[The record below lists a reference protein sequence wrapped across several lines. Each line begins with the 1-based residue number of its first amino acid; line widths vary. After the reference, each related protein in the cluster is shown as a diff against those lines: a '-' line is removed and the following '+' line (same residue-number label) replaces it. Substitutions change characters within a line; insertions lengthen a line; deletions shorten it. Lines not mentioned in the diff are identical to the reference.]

1 MEERIQNLENQLR
14 AALEELES
22 IKKELAEEK
31 AKNVALETENSEL
44 KEQVKE
50 WQAKYEEE
58 HKLVIKLTKEN
69 EELKL
74 RIVELENQL
83 KIEDEK
89 PYDVHD
95 LRKYMQLQNAIRD
108 LTAKLETL
116 DAREKKAD
124 EKLLNRI
131 QKVEADVVELKD
143 TDKSLLT
150 EVSDLIEEVEELQE
164 QKKSDSTTVEEE
176 TKPDISREST
186 QTDLKKEVE
195 AFYTEFCDGL
205 D

>member
-1 MEERIQNLENQLR
+1 MEQRIQNLENQLR

-31 AKNVALETENSEL
+31 AKNVALETENSKL

-95 LRKYMQLQNAIRD
+95 LRQYMQLQNAIRD
-108 LTAKLETL
+108 LTSKLETL
-116 DAREKKAD
+116 DARERKTD
-124 EKLLNRI
+124 EKLLNMI
-131 QKVEADVVELKD
+131 QETKADVAELQD
-143 TDKSLLT
+143 TSKSLVA
-150 EVSDLIEEVEELQE
+150 EVADLIEEVEEVRE
-164 QKKSDSTTVEEE
+164 QSQSSLTVTEEE
-176 TKPDISREST
+176 TKPDIPRTGMS
-186 QTDLKKEVE
+186 KEVE
-195 AFYTEFCDGL
+195 AFYAEFVDNL